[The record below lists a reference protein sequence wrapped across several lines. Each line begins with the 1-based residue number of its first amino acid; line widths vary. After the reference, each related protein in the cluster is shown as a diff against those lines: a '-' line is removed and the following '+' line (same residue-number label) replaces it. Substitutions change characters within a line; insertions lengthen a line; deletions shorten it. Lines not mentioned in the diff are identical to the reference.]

1 MALPTAGFSAI
12 IKVDIKIILSV
23 YISIDLSGQ
32 MWYNIFSTTKEVL
45 NMLYDYLLQTFG
57 QNQPIFLSDIR
68 YEDYSDIWLK
78 KELAKLCE
86 SGQIIRYERGI
97 YYIPVKT
104 PFGSSIL
111 NPNTIIER
119 KYLSEKGNRIGFYT
133 GITALQQAGLSTQMS
148 NIPEIQTN
156 NENSKLRRI
165 KVGNQEVIL
174 RRSRV
179 TIDNDNIYVL
189 QFLEMMNSTTSGYF
203 DDERKAVIKNW
214 IRKRNISQEL
224 VTKYA
229 PFFPDKTMRNL
240 IESGVIY
247 YVA

>member
-1 MALPTAGFSAI
+1 
-12 IKVDIKIILSV
+12 
-23 YISIDLSGQ
+23 
-32 MWYNIFSTTKEVL
+32 
-45 NMLYDYLLQTFG
+45 MLFDYLLESFG
-57 QNQPIFLSDIR
+57 KNEPIFTSDIS
-68 YEDYSDIWLK
+68 YENYSDIWIK

-86 SGQIIRYERGI
+86 CGQIIRYDRGI

-104 PFGSSIL
+104 PFGNSIL
-111 NPNTIIER
+111 NPSRIIER

-156 NENSKLRRI
+156 NENSKLRRV

-174 RRSRV
+174 RKSRV
-179 TIDNDNIYVL
+179 KIDNDNIFVL
-189 QFLEMMNSTTSGYF
+189 QFLEMMNSTPSEYF
-203 DDERKAVIKNW
+203 DDERKAVIRNW
-214 IRKRNISQEL
+214 IEKCNISQDL

-229 PFFPDKTMRNL
+229 PYFPDKAMRSL
-240 IESGVIY
+240 IESGVIF